1 MKYSDYSKIV
11 VFIEARSTA
20 RKAKL
25 RDLHRKNS
33 YAFRRKAL
41 FFSLCN
47 QTHYRFGKAALHD
60 VTAASTLQDLHE
72 IQLEHQGDSIR
83 LKRIASSILYLTSLR
98 NPRSRRQRCLQ
109 RLLSSPSDHDR
120 RRIDEAP

>member
-25 RDLHRKNS
+25 RDLPRKNS

-83 LKRIASSILYLTSLR
+83 L
-98 NPRSRRQRCLQ
+98 
-109 RLLSSPSDHDR
+109 
-120 RRIDEAP
+120 

>member
-25 RDLHRKNS
+25 RDLPRKNS

-72 IQLEHQGDSIR
+72 IQLEHQGDSVR
-83 LKRIASSILYLTSLR
+83 LKRIASSILYLTS
-98 NPRSRRQRCLQ
+98 RSRRQRCLQ
-109 RLLSSPSDHDR
+109 RLLSSPSYHDR